1 MYAFNNGRFIAEN
14 PRNRFEG
21 NLKREKIG
29 ISIQN
34 NYKLQSKF
42 KAVVIIDESEKLFIY
57 INFQLFSFLTIDNE
71 NVYNCLH
78 IKVHNARES

>member
-1 MYAFNNGRFIAEN
+1 MDILLQK
-14 PRNRFEG
+14 PREIG
-21 NLKREKIG
+21 LKLNLKREKIG

-34 NYKLQSKF
+34 SYKLQNKF
-42 KAVVIIDESEKLFIY
+42 KAVVIIDVSEKLFIY

-78 IKVHNARES
+78 IKVNNARES

>member
-14 PRNRFEG
+14 PRNRLEG

-57 INFQLFSFLTIDNE
+57 ISFQLFSFLTIDNE

-78 IKVHNARES
+78 IKVNNARE